1 MNARSL
7 RFQSLSLV
15 LLVCAT
21 AWADGKLGTAT
32 IKGKITVP
40 ASQPAVR
47 PIDMAA
53 TELCKTANAKP
64 ITPQGKRIFAD
75 GSLPYA
81 FVYLK
86 SGVEGK
92 YDPPTEPLKLEQKGC
107 MYTPHVAGLF
117 CGQDVLVV
125 NSDNTSHNIHATP
138 SRNAEFNFTQTKP
151 GQQLLTA
158 AQKFKAPEV
167 MVRVKCDV
175 HPWMSAYIGVL
186 PHPFFS
192 VTQQAGAYE
201 IKNVPAGKYKLAVW
215 HEEWSKAPTELDIE
229 VKDGDTIEKNIELP
243 KK

>member
-1 MNARSL
+1 MNGQSQIVRSA
-7 RFQSLSLV
+7 LV
-15 LLVCAT
+15 LISLALP

-40 ASQPAVR
+40 ATQPAVR

-53 TELCKTANAKP
+53 TDFCKTANAKP
-64 ITPQGKRIFAD
+64 ITPQGMRIFSD

-81 FVYLK
+81 FVFLK
-86 SGVEGK
+86 TGVEGK
-92 YDPPTEPLKLEQKGC
+92 YDPPKEPLKLEQKGC
-107 MYTPHVAGLF
+107 MYTPHVAGLV
-117 CGQDVLVV
+117 CGQDVMVV
-125 NSDNTSHNIHATP
+125 NSDNTNHNIHAVP
-138 SRNAEFNFTQTKP
+138 SRNTEFNFTQTKP

-175 HPWMSAYIGVL
+175 HPWMSAYVGVL

-192 VTQQAGAYE
+192 VTQQGGAYE
-201 IKNVPAGKYKLAVW
+201 IKNVPAGKYTLAVW
-215 HEEWSKAPTELDIE
+215 HEEWSKSPTEIEIEIKDGETLVKDIE
-229 VKDGDTIEKNIELP
+229 LA

>member
-1 MNARSL
+1 MNARSIRVHSFL
-7 RFQSLSLV
+7 MV
-15 LLVCAT
+15 LIACAT
-21 AWADGKLGTAT
+21 SWADGKLGTAT

-40 ASQPAVR
+40 ATQPAVR

-53 TELCKTANAKP
+53 TDFCRTANAKP

-75 GSLPYA
+75 GALPYA

-86 SGVEGK
+86 SGVDGK
-92 YDPPTEPLKLEQKGC
+92 YDPPKEPLTLTQKGC
-107 MYTPHVAGLF
+107 MYTPHVAGVV
-117 CGQDVLVV
+117 CGQDVMVV
-125 NSDNTSHNIHATP
+125 NADATNHNIHAVP

-167 MVRVKCDV
+167 MVHVRCDV

-186 PHPFFS
+186 PHPFFD
-192 VTQQAGAYE
+192 VTLQGGTYQ

-215 HEEWSKAPTELDIE
+215 HEEWSKTPTEFDIE
-229 VKDGDTIEKNIELP
+229 VKDGEAVEKNIELA